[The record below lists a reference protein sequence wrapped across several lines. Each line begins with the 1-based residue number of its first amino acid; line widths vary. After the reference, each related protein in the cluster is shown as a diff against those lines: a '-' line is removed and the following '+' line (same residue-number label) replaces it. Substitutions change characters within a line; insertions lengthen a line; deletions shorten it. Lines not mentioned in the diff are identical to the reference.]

1 MKKSRLL
8 PRGKTWREKLEDA
21 GKDLPR
27 FERIEGT
34 LRDKWGRGTMVIPAP
49 KEVDAMMK
57 RIPRGKVITINGL
70 RKALAKKH
78 KVTIGCPIT
87 TGIFAWISAYAAD
100 EAARK
105 GSTRITPYWRT
116 LKAGGELNLKYPGG
130 LNGLKKKLEA
140 EGIPVVQ
147 KRKRWVV
154 ADYEERMAKL

>member
-1 MKKSRLL
+1 MKRSRLL

-57 RIPRGKVITINGL
+57 RVPRGKVITINAL

-87 TGIFAWISAYAAD
+87 TGIFAWISAHAAD

-105 GSTRITPYWRT
+105 GSTRVTPYWRT
-116 LKAGGELNLKYPGG
+116 LKSGGELNLKYPGG

>member
-1 MKKSRLL
+1 MKRSRLL

-57 RIPRGKVITINGL
+57 RVPRGKVITINGL

-78 KVTIGCPIT
+78 RVTIGCPIT
-87 TGIFAWISAYAAD
+87 TGIFAWISAHAAD

-130 LNGLKKKLEA
+130 LKGLKKRLEA

-154 ADYEERMAKL
+154 ADYEERLAKL